1 MQSIGFDVG
10 GTFTDIVAVGNNGRL
25 AVRKILSTPVDY
37 SDAICSGIA
46 EMIKNG
52 QVSTQDARHLVHGA
66 TVATNT
72 VITRTGAKVGL
83 ITTEGFRDVLE
94 IGRLRYPRL
103 YDMAFEK
110 PLPLVQ
116 RLIRNLRDRYGT
128 SKLVWGSDMPNV
140 ERFCTYRQSIDY
152 IRNYCEFLSSAEK
165 DRILGGNIL
174 DFLGVPKV
182 EESLRT
188 GAVTI

>member
-37 SDAICSGIA
+37 SNAIYSGIA

-152 IRNYCEFLSSAEK
+152 IRNYCEFLPSAEK

-182 EESLRT
+182 EES
-188 GAVTI
+188 